1 MRNINIV
8 ASAIRMNLLMSDLID
23 FGEVDFFFI
32 KKSISYEA
40 ITKVQMN
47 NLTPITF

>member
-23 FGEVDFFFI
+23 FGEVDFFI

-47 NLTPITF
+47 NLTPMTF